1 MPPLMRRQPDRAKA
15 NHQTR
20 KLWLGPF
27 MPCRILANPSGDDPN
42 WRFRGR
48 SRNTQGS
55 VPVLFVG
62 WHCCL
67 RAHNLCFSHFLLV
80 CVITRNND
88 DNTCFRCYYCQF
100 WSTYDHFLSTLV
112 VCHRELGQLQHR
124 QRPVGMGGCLCHPG
138 RSNWRN
144 LREGME
150 LGLDLLPRGH
160 QRCIYWRGSK

>member
-1 MPPLMRRQPDRAKA
+1 MAGAVHAVSDPCQSKRRRS
-15 NHQTR
+15 
-20 KLWLGPF
+20 KLE
-27 MPCRILANPSGDDPN
+27 I
-42 WRFRGR
+42 
-48 SRNTQGS
+48 QGS
-55 VPVLFVG
+55 IPQYPGQCSGPVVG

-67 RAHNLCFSHFLLV
+67 RGAHNLYFSHFLLA

-100 WSTYDHFLSTLV
+100 WSTYDHVLSTLV

-124 QRPVGMGGCLCHPG
+124 QRPFGMGGCLCHPG

-150 LGLDLLPRGH
+150 LGLDLLPRGY
-160 QRCIYWRGSK
+160 QRCVYWRGSK